1 MSPGNKK
8 KKALSEKDDK
18 EDTGL
23 KEGEDGKFMDEEE
36 MLDIAENCFI
46 KIAEKMIETNRSVRG
61 IFAKFSVPE
70 QFPDGSILE
79 LMSPISFLEGIKEL
93 GLNDLSEMEAA
104 CLLRVLTKPELESA
118 IILNELILIMENFGV
133 IDNFDDDDEDD
144 YEPDEEEEE
153 GKEK

>member
-1 MSPGNKK
+1 
-8 KKALSEKDDK
+8 
-18 EDTGL
+18 
-23 KEGEDGKFMDEEE
+23 
-36 MLDIAENCFI
+36 MLDIAEHCFI

-61 IFAKFSVPE
+61 VFTKFSIPE

-79 LMSPISFLEGIKEL
+79 LMSPISFLEGIKEM

-104 CLLRVLTKPELESA
+104 CLLRVLTKPELDSA

-153 GKEK
+153 GKEKANEEKQTEGKKE